1 MTYSWKGNTEMPI
14 KCGLIEIGN
23 DNRAVIVV
31 NEGKPNSAVIA
42 TGRVDSVDYKRG
54 VFKVGQ
60 KVYDFS
66 VA

>member
-1 MTYSWKGNTEMPI
+1 MPI